1 MSVVKDRHQIILM
14 ELESLWNSQYIL
26 RNWTIWTRGDV
37 INLYR
42 TYRWKKLLFQN
53 SAKWENNDWRCTMM
67 QIWQFWSFVYK
78 TREIN
83 VADLGQFGVVHTKK
97 YIKNICYTFKG
108 NINWSFDSSICII
121 TVVYAKHTKYW
132 VSKIFTFYNYL
143 CITFRFQHHLHHR
156 FSCNSCHFL
165 SNGNVLKVQTWYA
178 ESLIILEDYVQIGHI
193 KEQIQGYDRPQLH
206 IKTRP
211 LIDHSCSA

>member
-1 MSVVKDRHQIILM
+1 MSIVRQGQMSVVKDRHQIILM
-14 ELESLWNSQYIL
+14 ELESLWSSQYTL

-42 TYRWKKLLFQN
+42 TCRWKKLLFQN
-53 SAKWENNDWRCTMM
+53 CAEWENNDWRCTMM

-83 VADLGQFGVVHTKK
+83 VADLGQFGVVHIKK
-97 YIKNICYTFKG
+97 YIKNICYTSKG
-108 NINWSFDSSICII
+108 NMNWSFDSSICII
-121 TVVYAKHTKYW
+121 TFVYANHTKYW
-132 VSKIFTFYNYL
+132 VGKIFTFYNYL

-178 ESLIILEDYVQIGHI
+178 ESWIIM
-193 KEQIQGYDRPQLH
+193 
-206 IKTRP
+206 
-211 LIDHSCSA
+211 

>member
-1 MSVVKDRHQIILM
+1 
-14 ELESLWNSQYIL
+14 
-26 RNWTIWTRGDV
+26 
-37 INLYR
+37 
-42 TYRWKKLLFQN
+42 
-53 SAKWENNDWRCTMM
+53 MM

-121 TVVYAKHTKYW
+121 TLVYANHTKYW
-132 VSKIFTFYNYL
+132 VGKIFTFFNYL

-165 SNGNVLKVQTWYA
+165 SNENVLKVQTWYA
-178 ESLIILEDYVQIGHI
+178 ESLIIMEDYVQIGHI
-193 KEQIQGYDRPQLH
+193 KEQIQGYVCEMAWCVVLWTVRKMHNWSSNSYEVIIRSLFFVFMSQNMWKRLSVLH
-206 IKTRP
+206 AEGTCCC
-211 LIDHSCSA
+211 L